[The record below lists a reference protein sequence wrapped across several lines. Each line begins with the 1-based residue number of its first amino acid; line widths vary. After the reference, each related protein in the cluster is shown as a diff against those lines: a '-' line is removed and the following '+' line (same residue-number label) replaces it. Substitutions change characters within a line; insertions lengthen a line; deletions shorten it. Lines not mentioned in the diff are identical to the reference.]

1 MAMKNNSFHLL
12 LLFVIL
18 QFQISWAQ
26 EVKNIDSLLNLYK
39 NQTLHDTTR
48 LVVLEKLFEA
58 NLYNDFSK
66 AEKYIREKITLAK
79 KIDDNNHLTSG
90 YLGLGDFFQMTE
102 QNDSSALYY
111 QKCLDYYQGI
121 NDTLNAI
128 TSEDRLAGLEFKKGN
143 YKKADSIFSKN
154 ILTLKSLLG
163 DSKEVAKN
171 YDMLSRVN
179 HHQGYYKIALQYSLK
194 AIGLF
199 QKLKDETSRIDALL
213 QLAVVEERLM
223 NLENAVKYNIE
234 CLEYYD
240 KINDLLFLG
249 VASTN
254 LGNCYY
260 YLKQYD
266 KADEYFNNSVEIS
279 KRLGE
284 EEFDGVT
291 YTNLGRVYFGKKEY
305 NKALNYVQKGLK
317 INKKVGISKYLIEDY
332 IMLGR
337 IYYNMKSPS
346 QALQFINTS
355 IFLADSIGSKGDLAL
370 GYELRSKIH
379 EDLKKKN
386 LALEDHKSF
395 HNYKELVYDEKKLK
409 QIEEMR
415 AIFDTEKK
423 EQQIAR
429 QETEIALLEE
439 KDKVSLLQKWLLG
452 SGLGLSLLVFGFGF
466 YGIRQRM
473 KRNKAEREK
482 VAAELAFKKK
492 ELTTQALHL
501 AKKNETLEKL
511 KQKAKELQEQ
521 EATND
526 GYQQLITSINF
537 DLKDDNN
544 WENFA
549 RYFEEVHKDFNSN
562 VAKAY
567 PDVTPNELRLMALLK
582 MNLSSKEIA
591 NILNI
596 SIPGIKK
603 ARQRLRKKMNLST
616 SDSLENAVLSI

>member
-1 MAMKNNSFHLL
+1 MAMKNNSLHLL
-12 LLFVIL
+12 LLFVLL
-18 QFQISWAQ
+18 QFQISSAQ

-48 LVVLEKLFEA
+48 LIVLEKLFEA

-79 KIDDNNHLTSG
+79 KIDDNDHLTSG

-266 KADEYFNNSVEIS
+266 KAEEYFNNSVEIS

-501 AKKNETLEKL
+501 AKKNETLENL

>member
-1 MAMKNNSFHLL
+1 MKNNSLHLL
-12 LLFVIL
+12 LLFVLL
-18 QFQISWAQ
+18 QFQISSAQ

-48 LVVLEKLFEA
+48 LIVLEKLFEA

-79 KIDDNNHLTSG
+79 KIDDNDHLTSG

-266 KADEYFNNSVEIS
+266 KAEEYFNNSVEIS

-501 AKKNETLEKL
+501 AKKNETLENL

>member
-1 MAMKNNSFHLL
+1 M
-12 LLFVIL
+12 
-18 QFQISWAQ
+18 
-26 EVKNIDSLLNLYK
+26 
-39 NQTLHDTTR
+39 
-48 LVVLEKLFEA
+48 
-58 NLYNDFSK
+58 
-66 AEKYIREKITLAK
+66 
-79 KIDDNNHLTSG
+79 
-90 YLGLGDFFQMTE
+90 
-102 QNDSSALYY
+102 
-111 QKCLDYYQGI
+111 
-121 NDTLNAI
+121 
-128 TSEDRLAGLEFKKGN
+128 
-143 YKKADSIFSKN
+143 
-154 ILTLKSLLG
+154 LG

-266 KADEYFNNSVEIS
+266 KAEEYFNNSVEIS

-501 AKKNETLEKL
+501 AKKNEVLEGL
-511 KQKAKELQEQ
+511 KQKAQELKEHEQ
-521 EATND
+521 SKKKYVVA
-526 GYQQLITSINF
+526 LIGRKLGICEHLRNGLFHIQRRLLCDIETKRRIGFYDINHYAGNTVF
-537 DLKDDNN
+537 P
-544 WENFA
+544 
-549 RYFEEVHKDFNSN
+549 R
-562 VAKAY
+562 
-567 PDVTPNELRLMALLK
+567 R
-582 MNLSSKEIA
+582 
-591 NILNI
+591 
-596 SIPGIKK
+596 GI
-603 ARQRLRKKMNLST
+603 M
-616 SDSLENAVLSI
+616 